1 MRTPRGVSGQRVV
14 RLLSELGYRV
24 VRQKGSHARLRHDGP
39 PGHRVTVPMHASLKT
54 GTLHVILVEVA
65 NHLSVLPEFLVEKL

>member
-24 VRQKGSHARLRHDGP
+24 VRQKGSHARLRHEGP
-39 PGHRVTVPMHASLKT
+39 PGHSVTVPMHASLKT
-54 GTLHVILVEVA
+54 GTLHVILVEVVS
-65 NHLSVLPEFLVEKL
+65 HLSLSPEFLIQKL